1 MFLFRVSIEQSR
13 FGLFLFRDGLLN
25 TRLVLLK
32 DVYGN
37 SMQFMSENIFIV
49 PWAYSFVK
57 MTFFLSSCQF

>member
-1 MFLFRVSIEQSR
+1 MFLFRMSIEQSR

-25 TRLVLLK
+25 THLVLLK

-57 MTFFLSSCQF
+57 MTFFLSSFQF